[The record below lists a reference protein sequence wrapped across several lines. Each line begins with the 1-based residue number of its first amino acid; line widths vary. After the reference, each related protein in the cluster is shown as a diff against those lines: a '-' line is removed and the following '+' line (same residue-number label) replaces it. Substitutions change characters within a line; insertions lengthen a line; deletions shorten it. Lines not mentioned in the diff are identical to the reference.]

1 MKIYLLLPASI
12 IPQDL
17 SQRPSNLET
26 GLIGQTDVVTN
37 TGPLG
42 FATGSLCTVYT
53 PGTL

>member
-1 MKIYLLLPASI
+1 MKIDLLLPASI

-37 TGPLG
+37 TGPLS
-42 FATGSLCTVYT
+42 FVTGTVYT